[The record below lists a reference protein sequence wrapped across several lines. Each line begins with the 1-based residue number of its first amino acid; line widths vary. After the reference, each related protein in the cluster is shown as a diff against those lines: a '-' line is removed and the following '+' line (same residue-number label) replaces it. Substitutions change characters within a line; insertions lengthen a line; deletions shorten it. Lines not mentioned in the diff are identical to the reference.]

1 MIPFIYLRHVATL
14 ELELVPLLSPIRLLA
29 KYDSGMGGGVVKMA
43 INSLF
48 FGGGLRYSDPKKS
61 HTCTKNANAST
72 CVNCGI

>member
-48 FGGGLRYSDPKKS
+48 WGGGGE
-61 HTCTKNANAST
+61 
-72 CVNCGI
+72 VF